1 MKTKLLLFVALI
13 SIFIKVNAQENDLT
27 KFYENTIKSI
37 VTVLTESSLGS
48 GFFINENLV
57 VTNYHVIQG
66 QSSAKIKFPENDNIF
81 DVLGFVAVDIDND
94 LVILKVDY
102 KNQNIIKPIIA
113 EPKPGTKVYSFGSPE
128 GLEATFTDGL
138 ISALRK
144 DDQGNIVL
152 IQHNVSISPGSS
164 GGPLLKSDEKL
175 VGINVAKLKEGDDLN
190 FAVPGEIL
198 SNLLFNMDFVKELP
212 IEGSKDDITNNI
224 VIEGDMEYEKRAREM
239 VSLLGDYIEMIAD
252 KDEDEAVR
260 KKAVDLA
267 LSLFSSPNATIEVS
281 NKNSGKVIPRTA
293 RQYFINLFQLPYQKV
308 EIKWSKISYVSRIK
322 RGPDGKLR
330 GLITIEQK
338 FTGMNDQTIVYS
350 DVTVKH
356 IEILVEEIEDELY
369 GNSYKIYLESIKVES
384 TT

>member
-1 MKTKLLLFVALI
+1 
-13 SIFIKVNAQENDLT
+13 
-27 KFYENTIKSI
+27 
-37 VTVLTESSLGS
+37 
-48 GFFINENLV
+48 
-57 VTNYHVIQG
+57 
-66 QSSAKIKFPENDNIF
+66 
-81 DVLGFVAVDIDND
+81 
-94 LVILKVDY
+94 
-102 KNQNIIKPIIA
+102 
-113 EPKPGTKVYSFGSPE
+113 
-128 GLEATFTDGL
+128 
-138 ISALRK
+138 
-144 DDQGNIVL
+144 
-152 IQHNVSISPGSS
+152 
-164 GGPLLKSDEKL
+164 
-175 VGINVAKLKEGDDLN
+175 
-190 FAVPGEIL
+190 
-198 SNLLFNMDFVKELP
+198 
-212 IEGSKDDITNNI
+212 
-224 VIEGDMEYEKRAREM
+224 
-239 VSLLGDYIEMIAD
+239 MIAN